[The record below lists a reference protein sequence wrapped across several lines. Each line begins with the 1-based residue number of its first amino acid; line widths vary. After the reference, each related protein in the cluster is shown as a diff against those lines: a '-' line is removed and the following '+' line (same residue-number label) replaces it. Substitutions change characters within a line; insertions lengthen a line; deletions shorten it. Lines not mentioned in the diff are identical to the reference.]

1 MQNPPSPVLIIGTQ
15 RSGSNMLRLML
26 NQLPE
31 IEAPHPPH
39 ILQIFFPLLSG
50 YGDLNS
56 DDNFRRLI
64 EDVCRYIEVNPVPWS
79 NVELD
84 RTIIFNRCQ
93 HRTLVELSK
102 VVYELKAEAKGARYW
117 CCKSLANVYFI
128 PEIESGGLNPFY
140 IHLIRDGRDVAAS
153 FEKAIVGEKHIYFIA
168 KQWKL
173 EQELALS
180 MTEKYAKDRTATLRY
195 EEFIRDPK
203 TALTPLLKKLNLN
216 WSDEI
221 LNFYQSEEAKR
232 TAAAGDMWRN
242 VVKPVDSSN
251 MRHYS
256 ERLTEEEI
264 LIFEKVAGA
273 MLLRLGYELENN
285 PEKLKGD
292 FTEEEIVS
300 YQKQNDELKKDAR
313 VKYAKDLALRIPQE
327 KIVSEI
333 KTKPSQK
340 TCL

>member
-1 MQNPPSPVLIIGTQ
+1 MQKPTSSILIIGTQ

-39 ILQIFFPLLSG
+39 LLQIFFPLIHV
-50 YGDLNS
+50 YGDLKNDS
-56 DDNFRRLI
+56 NFKKLIDDI
-64 EDVCRYIEVNPVPWS
+64 CCYVDANPVPWS
-79 NVELD
+79 NVELG
-84 RTIIFNRCQ
+84 RITVFNRCTQ
-93 HRTLVELSK
+93 RTLVEISK
-102 VVYELKAEAKGARYW
+102 VVYELKAEAKGASYW

-153 FEKAIVGEKHIYFIA
+153 FEKAIVGEKHIYLIA

-180 MTEKYAKDRTATLRY
+180 MTAKYAKDRTTTLRY
-195 EEFIRDPK
+195 EEFIRNPK
-203 TALTPLLKKLNLN
+203 VALTPILERLGLE

-242 VVKPVDSSN
+242 VVKPVDSTN

-256 ERLTEEEI
+256 ERLTQEEI
-264 LIFEKVAGA
+264 LIFESVAGD
-273 MLLRLGYELENN
+273 MLVLLNYKLDNLTEN
-285 PEKLKGD
+285 LKAE
-292 FTEEEIVS
+292 FSNEEIAS
-300 YQKQNDELKKDAR
+300 YHKQNDILKKEAR
-313 VKYAKDLALRIPQE
+313 LKYAKDLALRIPQE
-327 KIVSEI
+327 NIISEI
-333 KTKPSQK
+333 KSVNIN
-340 TCL
+340 